1 MSLWHEISVNDMD
14 GFAIGNAEYEEAGT
28 GCTVILPK
36 GRCVCGQSVSGGA
49 PASRESALLNPLAAN
64 DNVNAVLLSGGSAFG
79 LNAASGVVKYLEER
93 GIGFPTSSGP
103 VPIVCASCIFDLGV
117 GRADIRPD
125 EALGYQACLNAGNYK
140 DGNHG
145 AGTGA
150 SVGKL
155 LGPDHMTKSG
165 IGSFALQLGDLKIG
179 AVVSVNAAGNVL
191 GTDGKDMAGVRNE
204 NGSVMSGVDA
214 MCLALSPRQMEN
226 TTICAVMTNASFDK
240 TACTKIAHMADDG
253 YARALN
259 PVHTMYDGDTIYVMS
274 SGDVRAD
281 LNLVGTL
288 SALAVSEAIC
298 NAARHAEDA
307 YGIPAMRK

>member
-14 GFAIGNAEYEEAGT
+14 GFAIGNAEYEEA
-28 GCTVILPK
+28 
-36 GRCVCGQSVSGGA
+36 
-49 PASRESALLNPLAAN
+49 ALLNPLAAN

-79 LNAASGVVKYLEER
+79 LNAAAGVVKYLEER

-204 NGSVMSGVDA
+204 DGSVMSGVDA

-288 SALAVSEAIC
+288 SALAVSEAIR